1 MNDFENI
8 SSFKD
13 FQIRAKN
20 YELQSKWITDNKINS
35 VPYIFLKKK
44 NNLGNILD
52 AGGGTGFL
60 SQYLSDRIPYTSI
73 TIIDSSTNMLK
84 KAKKRIPHAMTI
96 NSSIESYCNS
106 NIQQFET
113 IIARQILHY
122 VDDVNVIISLLKEK
136 ISNDGIIYIG
146 QFVVP
151 DKESDKWHENF
162 IKKIS
167 KNRKRSFVYNDF
179 LDIFLQN
186 GFEIVKVETNDYEEN
201 VQNFYKRKI
210 NSNISFEELLIES
223 KETLSDKII
232 KKLKIRT
239 VDNNLFFTVQF
250 CHLFLSIKNIWG

>member
-1 MNDFENI
+1 MNNNANI

-20 YELQSKWITDNKINS
+20 YEIQSKWVTDNKINN
-35 VPYIFLKKK
+35 VPYIFFKKK

-52 AGGGTGFL
+52 VGGGTGFL
-60 SQYLSDRIPYTSI
+60 SQYLSDKIPYTSI
-73 TIIDSSTNMLK
+73 TIVDSSTNMLK
-84 KAKKRIPHAMTI
+84 KAKERIPHATTV

-106 NIQQFET
+106 NFQKFET
-113 IIARQILHY
+113 IIVRQILHY

-167 KNRKRSFVYNDF
+167 KNRKRSFIYNSF

-201 VQNFYKRKI
+201 IQNFYKRKI
-210 NSNISFEELLIES
+210 NSKISYEDLLKES
-223 KETLSDKII
+223 KETLNDRII

-239 VDNNLFFTVQF
+239 VNNNLFFTVQF
-250 CHLFLSIKNIWG
+250 CHLFLSRKNL